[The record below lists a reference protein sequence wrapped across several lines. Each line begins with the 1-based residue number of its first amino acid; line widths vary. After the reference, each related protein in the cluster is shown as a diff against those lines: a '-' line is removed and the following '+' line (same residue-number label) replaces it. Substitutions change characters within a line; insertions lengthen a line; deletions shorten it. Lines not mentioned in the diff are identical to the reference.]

1 MSPVLLR
8 PSSISSL
15 CGLARVKK
23 DAPKVLSNQLA
34 RKTSAANV
42 AAGATEGPTTNTNQ
56 RIIPY
61 FQQINNQ
68 FVPTTQNVATAGQR
82 AAAVAATAAYPQVTF
97 QTAAPTAAAVAAA
110 AAQPNWNEVRLNV
123 GRLEYATGGK
133 VVGYKSVI
141 ETHIQSQLE
150 KQHQQQQAAAQA
162 GASQVHV
169 LAAGSVAALG
179 GVGVT
184 GAIPGGEHKCKKC
197 ELHFAQKTQ
206 LRSHVRAAHMKPRTF
221 ACEHCGKMFCSKHN
235 KEVHVDS
242 VHLKITHKC
251 QYCGKVFTQKN
262 NLFSH
267 VKSEHGGGVKR

>member
-1 MSPVLLR
+1 MP
-8 PSSISSL
+8 
-15 CGLARVKK
+15 
-23 DAPKVLSNQLA
+23 
-34 RKTSAANV
+34 TS
-42 AAGATEGPTTNTNQ
+42 
-56 RIIPY
+56 
-61 FQQINNQ
+61 
-68 FVPTTQNVATAGQR
+68 QNVTTVGQR
-82 AAAVAATAAYPQVTF
+82 AAAVAATAGYPQVTF

-110 AAQPNWNEVRLNV
+110 AAPNWNEVRLNV

-141 ETHIQSQLE
+141 ETHIQKQLD
-150 KQHQQQQAAAQA
+150 QQAQQQQAQQQAAAA
-162 GASQVHV
+162 ASHVHV
-169 LAAGSVAALG
+169 LAAGGSAAAAA
-179 GVGVT
+179 GVT
-184 GAIPGGEHKCKKC
+184 GAIAGGEHKCKKC
-197 ELHFAQKTQ
+197 ELSFAQKTQ

-267 VKSEHGGGVKR
+267 VKAEHGGGVRQNK